1 MLIAEEIP
9 IPHKAERNRGNEG
22 VPLPPSP
29 AAQLAACTSPEALS
43 LPFPLYPNQA
53 SPGQLL
59 QHLALDPPFRPDA
72 RRDADVEPRSR
83 RLHSRF
89 LPSRAVPTGR
99 EGSSPPRMPGGTGGT
114 RPACR
119 GSRSPVRAGAG
130 SRPSLPPRFKS
141 PLRDPPPPAPSP
153 EMMWPRPVTPTP
165 GHPGRS
171 CRRGAFSPRGPA
183 GAPPGHGPGSAPLPP
198 PRQEL
203 FESAPALPR
212 RGGGVGPH
220 PRTHTPPHTA
230 TPRRFPPTAAAAAPP
245 VPPRSPA
252 APLPRA
258 GAATRASPAPRLP
271 AHTPEPPGTGRDR
284 AAGAAGSCSPST
296 ASCRW
301 PRGLCEPRAPTCPAL
316 AGGSARAAAHAQGSL
331 KEFPLVFL
339 GRGGRCPELL
349 KRDGT
354 ERTRTT

>member
-171 CRRGAFSPRGPA
+171 CCRGAFPPRGPA
-183 GAPPGHGPGSAPLPP
+183 GAPPGHGPCRARRRSRRRGRNFSSPPPPFPGAVAASAPTPVHTHTHTPTHRDPAAVPAHSGGGGAPGPAALTCGTAAPGRSGHSRISSP
-198 PRQEL
+198 AAPRTHTR
-203 FESAPALPR
+203 AARDGTGPR
-212 RGGGVGPH
+212 RGG
-220 PRTHTPPHTA
+220 
-230 TPRRFPPTAAAAAPP
+230 
-245 VPPRSPA
+245 
-252 APLPRA
+252 
-258 GAATRASPAPRLP
+258 
-271 AHTPEPPGTGRDR
+271 
-284 AAGAAGSCSPST
+284 
-296 ASCRW
+296 CR
-301 PRGLCEPRAPTCPAL
+301 
-316 AGGSARAAAHAQGSL
+316 
-331 KEFPLVFL
+331 
-339 GRGGRCPELL
+339 EL
-349 KRDGT
+349 
-354 ERTRTT
+354 